1 MTGRKKWIS
10 LGVLALLIALLPLF
24 FPSGYYYRVGTLI
37 FVNALSVVGLVI
49 LIGYAGQI
57 SLGHA
62 GFAGIGAYACA
73 LAPEHLGLHPAL
85 ALVLGAV
92 ISGVM
97 AALIGKPILR
107 LKGYYLAVATL
118 GFGILVSMVLTNE
131 RALTGGPDGMNV
143 ADLGL
148 RDLLRDMGWRLS
160 GGEFWYMVCGVVL
173 LVGAWL
179 ALNLFDSPSGRAM
192 RALHGTEV
200 AAAAERLHHAG
211 RGGLHAL
218 GRDGHHGGA
227 RRRGLGARRHLRRG
241 DPDAAAAG
249 ADGLCR
255 VRAAGAGPCH
265 GAGDD
270 LPTAGAS
277 ALDRAAPEG
286 KGRMSL
292 LDVQG
297 LGISFGGLKAV
308 DDVSFK
314 VAPGEIVSVIG
325 PNGAGKTTLFNMI
338 SGVYQPGRGSV
349 TLNGTEVTGI
359 APNRLAEMGLSRTFQ
374 NLQIFQEMTVLDNVL
389 AGYHLSERGSVWAD
403 LLSLPAMRRRAAEA
417 RAGARKLLER
427 VRLDKAAEQLAGNLS
442 YGALKRLEIA
452 RALALNPK
460 ILLLDEPAAGCNA
473 VETEE
478 IDHLI
483 AELAASGIAI
493 LLVEHDMKLVMR
505 ISNHIVVLDHG
516 EKIAEGDPATVSR
529 DPAVIAAYLGTE
541 EEEPAHAD
549 G

>member
-1 MTGRKKWIS
+1 
-10 LGVLALLIALLPLF
+10 
-24 FPSGYYYRVGTLI
+24 
-37 FVNALSVVGLVI
+37 
-49 LIGYAGQI
+49 
-57 SLGHA
+57 
-62 GFAGIGAYACA
+62 
-73 LAPEHLGLHPAL
+73 
-85 ALVLGAV
+85 
-92 ISGVM
+92 
-97 AALIGKPILR
+97 
-107 LKGYYLAVATL
+107 
-118 GFGILVSMVLTNE
+118 
-131 RALTGGPDGMNV
+131 
-143 ADLGL
+143 
-148 RDLLRDMGWRLS
+148 
-160 GGEFWYMVCGVVL
+160 
-173 LVGAWL
+173 
-179 ALNLFDSPSGRAM
+179 
-192 RALHGTEV
+192 
-200 AAAAERLHHAG
+200 
-211 RGGLHAL
+211 
-218 GRDGHHGGA
+218 
-227 RRRGLGARRHLRRG
+227 
-241 DPDAAAAG
+241 
-249 ADGLCR
+249 
-255 VRAAGAGPCH
+255 
-265 GAGDD
+265 
-270 LPTAGAS
+270 
-277 ALDRAAPEG
+277 
-286 KGRMSL
+286 MSL

-349 TLNGTEVTGI
+349 ALNGTEVTGI

-403 LLSLPAMRRRAAEA
+403 LLSLPAMRRRAAQA

-427 VRLDKAAEQLAGNLS
+427 VRLDKGAEQIAGNLS

-549 G
+549 S